1 MSDSGHNAVSSN
13 MQDDAVINTVIL
25 RTPHSGMVR
34 QWRSARLQ
42 NFINAQWIRV
52 AHSWKTTRANSVQWK
67 YGGGKPSPCWSRS
80 SGGQG
85 SMEGGAQADQR
96 AAALPTAVPLCRHH
110 DQAVSVGPGTVR
122 IHTIRMHLDVPMA
135 WQQRVSMRPR
145 PLFLVHG
152 PVVVAGLTALRL
164 LPREHPDHGSCRCGW
179 CPFSNR
185 KRGNGPSL
193 DTSIRRAPDR

>member
-1 MSDSGHNAVSSN
+1 
-13 MQDDAVINTVIL
+13 
-25 RTPHSGMVR
+25 
-34 QWRSARLQ
+34 
-42 NFINAQWIRV
+42 
-52 AHSWKTTRANSVQWK
+52 
-67 YGGGKPSPCWSRS
+67 
-80 SGGQG
+80 
-85 SMEGGAQADQR
+85 MEGGAQADQR

-145 PLFLVHG
+145 SLFLVHS

-185 KRGNGPSL
+185 KRGNGPCL
-193 DTSIRRAPDR
+193 DTSIRRAPDRQAQCNCPAPTPRRVRNGRDLVDLTVREYSTGLKRGQCTLVRMSGRMHAACGAVRARFRSRGHVPFSRLAPFLDRQIRLRFQPT